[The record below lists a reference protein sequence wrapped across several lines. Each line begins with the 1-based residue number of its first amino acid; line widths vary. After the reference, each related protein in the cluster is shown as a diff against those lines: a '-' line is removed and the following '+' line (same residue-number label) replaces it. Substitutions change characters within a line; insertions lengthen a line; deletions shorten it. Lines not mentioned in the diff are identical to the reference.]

1 MDMFDKG
8 CADFIQMDVCCQ
20 GGIAMGDRVIG
31 KVKQHGLRFAFH
43 SWGTNLE
50 VLAAAHLGVCWGED
64 VVEWLEFPCYSN
76 DSRPGMYQFPAADE
90 ILKEPLVMEDGYLVL
105 PDGPGLGIEV
115 DESIVEK
122 YPFIPGPWSYFKI
135 DSPPETVAVT
145 GDHSVK
151 WVEGEQPS

>member
-1 MDMFDKG
+1 
-8 CADFIQMDVCCQ
+8 
-20 GGIAMGDRVIG
+20 MGNRVIG

-76 DSRPGMYQFPAADE
+76 DSRPGMYPFPAADE

-151 WVEGEQPS
+151 WVEGT